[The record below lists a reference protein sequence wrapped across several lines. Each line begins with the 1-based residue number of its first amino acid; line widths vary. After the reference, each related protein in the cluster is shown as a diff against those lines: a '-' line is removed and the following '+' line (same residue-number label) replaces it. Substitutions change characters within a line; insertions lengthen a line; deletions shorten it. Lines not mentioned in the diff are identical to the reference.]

1 MKRVPTILLTL
12 LLPITFAHSE
22 SNTPTHPTNEGTKRC
37 YTLAWQDEFE
47 GDALNEEVWNIEV
60 NDHGGG
66 NRELQ
71 YYRREN
77 VTVEVEPRSGKSCLV
92 LTARREDVEGR
103 HFTSGRVNTLHKR
116 HFTHGRVEASIL
128 LPKTADGLWPA
139 FWMMG
144 GNYSEVGWPRCGE
157 IDIVEMGNVRG
168 MEDGTQE
175 RYMNGACHW
184 GTRSN
189 GGHPSYAKHLNA
201 PYSLQDGTFH
211 LYTLIWDHEYLTMYL
226 DLDKHPDAEPYFRM
240 KITPGDDPSSAGHY
254 FHHDFFLLFNLAV
267 GGNFTRI
274 WEPERLTALPTP
286 GAEAKMYVDFVR
298 YYRFENGKLKIEN

>member
-1 MKRVPTILLTL
+1 MRRLLTTL
-12 LLPITFAHSE
+12 CALFAFVVAHGADSA
-22 SNTPTHPTNEGTKRC
+22 HPTCPVKPSADAT
-37 YTLAWQDEFE
+37 YTLVWQDEFE
-47 GDALNEEVWNIEV
+47 GDTLNEEVWNIEV

-77 VTVEVEPRSGKSCLV
+77 VSVEVEPRSCKSCLV
-92 LTARREDVEGR
+92 LTARREEWEDR

-175 RYMNGACHW
+175 SYMNGACHW

-201 PYSLQDGTFH
+201 PYSLQDDTFH

-240 KITPGDDPSSAGHY
+240 KITPDDDPSSAGHY

-274 WEPERLTALPTP
+274 WEPEHLTALPTP

-298 YYRFENGKLKIEN
+298 YYRLEGVEN